1 MCRWGRIALVVV
13 LIASF
18 FLNTAPS
25 VSAAVQLT
33 HYTYEAHGDFWR
45 QFLELMA
52 ERFKAST
59 GISVEFIV
67 ASGSE
72 YRAKLMT
79 MIAGG
84 VPPDVTDAH
93 PMLGA
98 PLIAQGVF
106 EDLTPYVK
114 RDNFPIDQMPPVAVE
129 GVMTPDRKLWGIPG
143 SVYPVVTF
151 FNADLFAEAGIPNP
165 RELGENWTWE
175 TLISSARALTR
186 DRDGDGV
193 FETYGTSRIS
203 YRWEM
208 QVHQAGGQLYDRVVY
223 PTKSQFNTPEVLR
236 RGVHT
241 QSLCRQHSHQQP
253 HDLRCVPRYVRIC
266 RGRRTGIDQLLP
278 ACRLQVGYC
287 HPAQGTGQPRRTS
300 QSGRLPDCLS

>member
-1 MCRWGRIALVVV
+1 
-13 LIASF
+13 
-18 FLNTAPS
+18 
-25 VSAAVQLT
+25 
-33 HYTYEAHGDFWR
+33 
-45 QFLELMA
+45 MA

-151 FNADLFAEAGIPNP
+151 FNADLFCRSPE
-165 RELGENWTWE
+165 
-175 TLISSARALTR
+175 
-186 DRDGDGV
+186 
-193 FETYGTSRIS
+193 
-203 YRWEM
+203 
-208 QVHQAGGQLYDRVVY
+208 Y
-223 PTKSQFNTPEVLR
+223 PTLGNS
-236 RGVHT
+236 
-241 QSLCRQHSHQQP
+241 
-253 HDLRCVPRYVRIC
+253 VRIG
-266 RGRRTGIDQLLP
+266 RGKP
-278 ACRLQVGYC
+278 
-287 HPAQGTGQPRRTS
+287 
-300 QSGRLPDCLS
+300 